1 MNIIWIT
8 SDENYSLLYSPER
21 GQSKLYD
28 LAMDP
33 GQQKNIISDKPDIG
47 KELHQYLVK
56 FMRDTKVAEYLL
68 EPRFELFI

>member
-1 MNIIWIT
+1 
-8 SDENYSLLYSPER
+8 
-21 GQSKLYD
+21 
-28 LAMDP
+28 MDP

-68 EPRFELFI
+68 EPRLELFI